1 MTAGYGATYAPNR
14 YSRQLRKRRR
24 FRHLAFICLLVA
36 SLACIAYV
44 SFGSLEFVANA
55 MDGASFASS
64 APKSTPRSQWRAGSV
79 PVLYQIDSE
88 WASSPYAEDTLGE
101 SGCGP
106 TCLAMVYVGLTGK
119 TDKDPAKMCRYSE
132 REGFVVDGMTSWDL
146 MTTGAEDLGL
156 ESEVLPADADAI
168 LSRLREG
175 HPVIASVGPGTFTT
189 TGHFIVLSAV
199 DSDGRVIVHDPN
211 SFERTNRTW
220 DLGEILT
227 QFRNIWSFSR

>member
-1 MTAGYGATYAPNR
+1 MTVTYDAVYAPNR
-14 YSRQLRKRRR
+14 YSQRLRKRRR
-24 FRHLAFICLLVA
+24 FRHLAFICLLIV
-36 SLACIAYV
+36 SIACIVYT
-44 SFGSLEFVANA
+44 SSGPLEFVANA
-55 MDGASFASS
+55 MDGVPFASS
-64 APKSTPRSQWRAGSV
+64 APKSTPRWQWKTGVV

-88 WASSPYAEDTLGE
+88 WASSPYAEDTVGE

-119 TDKDPAKMCRYSE
+119 TDKDPAKMCKYSE

-168 LSRLREG
+168 LDRLCAG
-175 HPVIASVGPGTFTT
+175 NPVIASVGPGTFTT

-211 SFERTNRTW
+211 SFERTNKTW
-220 DLGEILT
+220 DLAEILP